1 MGALD
6 FERQDLCHPGSIW
19 GGRASE
25 QPCRYFPC
33 PMPVTAENSLGLR
46 LAAVAILVAANAFFV
61 AAEFSLVAARRTRI
75 EAMIR
80 RGDHRAQA
88 ALAVMQN
95 ITRYISGTQLGITLT
110 SLGLGWIGEPALAEP
125 LARAFAGLPPAIAT
139 AAAHGAAVTLAFIL
153 ITFMHVVLG
162 ELVPKGLALL
172 YPETLG
178 RWLARPLTLFTV
190 VTNPFIWLLNSSAT
204 GLLRAFG
211 ARPMSERERVHSPEE
226 ILMLVEQSRRTGHLG
241 TQDARMIEGVFE
253 FSEKNARDVMTPRTQ
268 MVALPLS
275 LTLSEAADRVGA
287 AGRSRYPVYRESLD
301 DIVGTVHAKDILRAL
316 RSGGD
321 GQTLQSIMRPPLL
334 VPGTREVEDVLA
346 DMKRQKVHL
355 AIVLDEYGGT
365 AGLVTMEDLLEEI
378 VGQIYDEYDRPPEPG
393 ARASTMGPV
402 PIISGAM
409 EIADVN
415 RVYGLKI
422 DDTDYTTIGGVVFG
436 TLGRLPKPGDRVELS
451 GATFEVVEMEGR
463 RVGKVRVTRPT
474 AAAGPVNP

>member
-1 MGALD
+1 
-6 FERQDLCHPGSIW
+6 
-19 GGRASE
+19 
-25 QPCRYFPC
+25 
-33 PMPVTAENSLGLR
+33 MPVPADSPLGLR
-46 LAAVAILVAANAFFV
+46 LAVVAILVAANAFFV

-75 EAMIR
+75 EALIR

-95 ITRYISGTQLGITLT
+95 ISRYISGTQLGITLT
-110 SLGLGWIGEPALAEP
+110 SLGLGWVGEPALAEP
-125 LARAFAGLPPAIAT
+125 LARAFARLPQALTA
-139 AAAHGAAVTLAFIL
+139 AAAHGAAITIAFIL
-153 ITFMHVVLG
+153 ITFLHVVLG

-226 ILMLVEQSRRTGHLG
+226 ILMLVEQSRRTGDLG
-241 TQDARMIEGVFE
+241 SQDARMIQGVFE

-268 MVALPLS
+268 IVALPLS
-275 LTLSEAADRVGA
+275 LSLSEAADRVGA

-316 RSGGD
+316 RTAGD
-321 GQTLQSIMRPPLL
+321 GQTLQAIMRPPLL

-346 DMKRQKVHL
+346 DMKRQKIHL

-378 VGQIYDEYDRPPEPG
+378 VGQIYDEYDRPEAG
-393 ARASTMGPV
+393 ARPSTVGAVPV
-402 PIISGAM
+402 ISGAM
-409 EIADVN
+409 EVSDVN

-436 TLGRLPKPGDRVELS
+436 ALGRLPKPGDRVELS

-463 RVGKVRVTRPT
+463 RIGRVRVTRPA
-474 AAAGPVNP
+474 AAAGGSPAGT